1 MSVYR
6 LPRNRKND
14 YRTPSYRFTV
24 ASKDDPSLVALKEG
38 IARKNASVRKWCRA
52 NNAVGQYDKLHT
64 VRLMARGPRRW
75 HTKFKAPL
83 VRYFKAQHMVPQS
96 QKLLHGN
103 ADSNLNHRFA
113 EEFDVYVHRSNEME
127 DSLRT
132 EIDTGQSPG
141 VQRKIGKLKNKIW
154 DLEQQARREMLG
166 YSNKASI

>member
-38 IARKNASVRKWCRA
+38 IALRNAQVRKNVRKYGKVD
-52 NNAVGQYDKLHT
+52 NYDKLYT

-75 HTKFKAPL
+75 HTKYKPSL
-83 VRYFKAQHMVPQS
+83 VRYFKGQYMVPQH

-103 ADSNLNHRFA
+103 ADSNLNHQFA
-113 EEFDVYVHRSNEME
+113 EEFDVYVHRSREME
-127 DSLRT
+127 DVLKT
-132 EIDTGQSPG
+132 EIKTGLSTGDQN
-141 VQRKIGKLKNKIW
+141 KIRKLKSEIWHLEWNAKNKVRH
-154 DLEQQARREMLG
+154 A
-166 YSNKASI
+166 

>member
-24 ASKDDPSLVALKEG
+24 TSKDDSSLVALKEG

-75 HTKFKAPL
+75 HTKFGDMA
-83 VRYFKAQHMVPQS
+83 RYHKAQRGIPDRQ
-96 QKLLHGN
+96 QLLHGN

-141 VQRKIGKLKNKIW
+141 VQRKIEKLKHKIW
-154 DLEQQARREMLG
+154 DLEQEARREMLG

>member
-24 ASKDDPSLVALKEG
+24 ASKDDPSLVALREG
-38 IARKNASVRKWCRA
+38 ITLRNAQVRKNVRAYGK
-52 NNAVGQYDKLHT
+52 VSDYDKLYT

-75 HTKFKAPL
+75 HTKFGDMA
-83 VRYFKAQHMVPQS
+83 RYHKAQRGIPDRQ
-96 QKLLHGN
+96 QLLHGN

-113 EEFDVYVHRSNEME
+113 EEFDVYIHRSNEME

-141 VQRKIGKLKNKIW
+141 VQRKIEKLKHKIW
-154 DLEQQARREMLG
+154 DLEQEARREMLG
-166 YSNKASI
+166 YSNKTNI

>member
-24 ASKDDPSLVALKEG
+24 ASKDDPSLVALREG

-75 HTKFKAPL
+75 ATKFGDMA
-83 VRYFKAQHMVPQS
+83 RYHKGQQGIPDH

-113 EEFDVYVHRSNEME
+113 EEFDVYVHRSTEME
-127 DSLRT
+127 QSLET
-132 EIDTGQSPG
+132 EIETGQTPG
-141 VQRKIGKLKNKIW
+141 VQRQIENLKHEIW
-154 DLEQQARREMLG
+154 NLEFKARNNLRD
-166 YSNKASI
+166 SRVKV